1 MILNMAGGGGGAN
14 FLVKRYATEAALLA
28 DAPKDG
34 TLGVI
39 TSVPMTTWRMS
50 FADSSSPV
58 EGMVQ
63 IRLGTDS
70 NIDFS
75 ASKKNY
81 VRVCPLYAKV
91 YSGGEWQDAVLMGRK
106 NGAWV
111 SPWKVFVKGMLA
123 VEPVTLYGKAVFD
136 SDGLTLTS
144 TASSGA
150 FASAY
155 VQMDITNYR
164 RIYVKAYSNF
174 GTAQGQ
180 LEAKMGIASA
190 VKDSNAWI
198 SYADMKVSSS
208 GTNEYTLDISNKVGT
223 VYVQCHVRGNTSV
236 SSTRTVQIKEWRL
249 ER

>member
-1 MILNMAGGGGGAN
+1 MIYNMTGGGGSLN
-14 FLVKRYATEAALLA
+14 FAVKQYSTESALLA

-34 TLGVI
+34 TLGVV

-50 FADSSSPV
+50 FADSSSPI

-91 YSGGEWQDAVLMGRK
+91 YSGGAWQDATLMGRK

-111 SPWKVFVKGMLA
+111 TPWKVFVKGMVA
-123 VEPVTLYGKAVFD
+123 VEPVTLSGKAEFN
-136 SDGLTLTS
+136 SQGLVLTT

-150 FASAY
+150 YASAY
-155 VQMDITNYR
+155 VQMDITNFKR
-164 RIYVKAYSNF
+164 LYVKAYSNI
-174 GTAQGQ
+174 TSAYGQ
-180 LEAKMGIASA
+180 LEATMGIASA
-190 VKDSNAWI
+190 VNNTNSWI
-198 SYADMKVSSS
+198 ASVDMKPRAA
-208 GTNEYTLDISNKVGT
+208 GTNEYTLDLSNRVGT
-223 VYVQCHVRGNTSV
+223 VYVQCYVRGNTGT
-236 SSTRTVQIKEWRL
+236 STARNVRIQEWRL
-249 ER
+249 EP